1 MTDFVRFAVQGVP
14 IGCVFGLLAVGLVLT
29 YKTTGVF
36 NLAFAAQA
44 YTSAAVFFVLRRTH
58 EWPLVPAALIAVVVV
73 GPLIGLVLDRALYR
87 HLRTAPALAKL
98 VTSLGLLVAIPQIVN
113 LLFGFGDKPQYRPPP
128 LWPVER
134 VNDLILPE
142 RGATIVVNAAEIST
156 ILATIVVMVG
166 LALLFRY
173 SAIGLQM
180 RAVVESPRLVQ
191 LQAVN
196 ADRVSSVSW
205 MLSSLVASLAGV
217 LMAPLFAQMLA
228 NDFFTLLVAALAAT
242 VFAGLVSIPK
252 AMLGGL
258 ALGVLQA
265 EVVGFVPTDN
275 ALANGLRPALPFL
288 VLFGLLVGGLVVSLV
303 RGRGVAFA
311 REVSDP
317 MSGVEPPQGAAAEA
331 ERPRWMQQ
339 LSTWTSW
346 GLAAI
351 GLALTAFVF
360 GVEWRSIVISGVC
373 LGIIMVSMVL
383 MTGIGGTISLCQASF
398 AAIGAF
404 TTAQAVNRWD
414 LPVLGAMLVGAGV
427 AALVGAVLAIP
438 VIRLPAVYAAL
449 ATLAFALMF
458 ETIIRPLDWVSGG
471 NVPVDVP
478 RPLLAGI
485 NFNDDVNFLFLAVV
499 IAGLASLAVWAIRRG
514 TTGRFLDAVRGSET
528 GASSIGINPA
538 RQRLVAFIGAA
549 GLAGLGGGLLA
560 SYVGQANYEA
570 NFAFFLGL
578 VWVAVLVTMGVRS
591 LAAAFVAAISFYA
604 MPKILNTVF
613 SWPGAYLAD
622 HPDVS
627 GFARTILES
636 VEPAWAVP
644 LAFALFGL
652 GALTYARH
660 PEGILQHQTSSS
672 INAILRRTG
681 RRAPAEE
688 AADEEAI
695 DLRPALVVDTAAF
708 AAVGVPVT
716 VGADNGRRTRRSP
729 TPT

>member
-1 MTDFVRFAVQGVP
+1 
-14 IGCVFGLLAVGLVLT
+14 
-29 YKTTGVF
+29 
-36 NLAFAAQA
+36 
-44 YTSAAVFFVLRRTH
+44 
-58 EWPLVPAALIAVVVV
+58 
-73 GPLIGLVLDRALYR
+73 
-87 HLRTAPALAKL
+87 
-98 VTSLGLLVAIPQIVN
+98 
-113 LLFGFGDKPQYRPPP
+113 
-128 LWPVER
+128 
-134 VNDLILPE
+134 
-142 RGATIVVNAAEIST
+142 
-156 ILATIVVMVG
+156 
-166 LALLFRY
+166 
-173 SAIGLQM
+173 M

-288 VLFGLLVGGLVVSLV
+288 VLFTLLVGGLIVSIV
-303 RGRGVAFA
+303 KGRGVAFA

-317 MSGVEPPQGAAAEA
+317 MSGVDPPQGAAAEA
-331 ERPRWMQQ
+331 ERPRWMVH
-339 LSTWTSW
+339 LSRWVSW
-346 GLAAI
+346 ALAGI
-351 GLALTAFVF
+351 GLALAAFVF
-360 GVEWRSIVISGVC
+360 GVEWQNIVISGVC

-383 MTGIGGTISLCQASF
+383 MTGVGGTISLCQASF
-398 AAIGAF
+398 AAIGAV
-404 TTAQAVNRWD
+404 TTAQAVSRWD
-414 LPVLGAMLVGAGV
+414 LPVLGAMVLGAVV
-427 AALVGAVLAIP
+427 AALVGAVLAVP

-478 RPLLAGI
+478 RPLMGGI
-485 NFNDDVNFLFLAVV
+485 NFTDDVNFLFLAVL
-499 IAGLASLAVWAIRRG
+499 IAGLVSLAVWAIMRG

-528 GASSIGINPA
+528 GAASIGINPA

-591 LAAAFVAAISFYA
+591 LAAAFVASISFYA
-604 MPKILNTVF
+604 MPKILNTLF
-613 SWPGAYLAD
+613 SMPGNYLAD
-622 HPDVS
+622 NPDVS
-627 GFARTILES
+627 GFARTVLDT
-636 VEPAWAVP
+636 VDPAWAAP

-660 PEGILQHQTSSS
+660 PEGILQHQTTQSV
-672 INAILRRTG
+672 NAILRWTG
-681 RRAPAEE
+681 RHPDAAPPVVL
-688 AADEEAI
+688 AAPSGA
-695 DLRPALVVDTAAF
+695 TAA
-708 AAVGVPVT
+708 VRTNGDGVVAQRP
-716 VGADNGRRTRRSP
+716 RSRV
-729 TPT
+729 

>member
-1 MTDFVRFAVQGVP
+1 MTDFLRYGVQGIP

-44 YTSAAVFFVLRRTH
+44 YTSAAVFYVLRRSA
-58 EWPLVPAALIAVVVV
+58 EWPLVPAALIAIVVV
-73 GPLIGLVLDRALYR
+73 GPLLGLILDRALYR

-113 LLFGFGDKPQYRPPP
+113 LLFGFGDQPQYRPPP

-134 VNDLILPE
+134 VNDLIWPE
-142 RGATIVVNAAEIST
+142 RGAAIVVNAAEVST
-156 ILATIVVMVG
+156 IIATVVVMVG

-228 NDFFTLLVAALAAT
+228 GDFFTLLVAALAAT

-252 AMLGGL
+252 AMIGGL

-288 VLFGLLVGGLVVSLV
+288 VLFALLVGGLVVSLV

-317 MSGVEPPQGAAAEA
+317 LSGVDPPQGVAAEVA
-331 ERPRWMQQ
+331 RPRWMVHV
-339 LSTWTSW
+339 SRWTSW
-346 GLAAI
+346 ALAAI

-360 GVEWRSIVISGVC
+360 GAEWQYIVISGVC

-383 MTGIGGTISLCQASF
+383 MTGVGGTISLCQASF

-404 TTAQAVNRWD
+404 TTAQAVSRWD
-414 LPVLGAMLVGAGV
+414 LPVLGAMVVGAVV

-458 ETIIRPLDWVSGG
+458 ETIVRPLDWVSGG
-471 NVPVDVP
+471 DVPVDVP
-478 RPLLAGI
+478 RPLMAGI
-485 NFNDDVNFLFLAVV
+485 DFTDDVNFLFLAVA
-499 IAGLASLAVWAIRRG
+499 IAGLVSLAVFAIMRG
-514 TTGRFLDAVRGSET
+514 TTGRFLDAVRGSEV
-528 GASSIGINPA
+528 GAASIGINPA

-560 SYVGQANYEA
+560 SFVGQANYEA
-570 NFAFFLGL
+570 SFAFFLGL

-591 LAAAFVAAISFYA
+591 LAAAFVASISFYA

-613 SWPGAYLAD
+613 SWPADIVADNPDLSGA
-622 HPDVS
+622 
-627 GFARTILES
+627 ARTVLDA
-636 VEPAWAVP
+636 VDPTWAAP

-660 PEGILQHQTSSS
+660 PEGILQHQTTQSVNAVLRWSGRQVDDDGPTVADAPEPATVAVGDVDHAAAPTRSSS
-672 INAILRRTG
+672 S
-681 RRAPAEE
+681 
-688 AADEEAI
+688 
-695 DLRPALVVDTAAF
+695 V
-708 AAVGVPVT
+708 
-716 VGADNGRRTRRSP
+716 
-729 TPT
+729 